1 MILLAGGMVLGPYEP
16 QVPQVQGAAVNAP
29 VVGVWS
35 NTCLSFNI
43 TIVNPACGSLSI
55 GSTISVQINL
65 TNAAVGTVNGF
76 ELFLYYDPAFLNAT
90 GIDATTGT
98 VFSNPSLVKSQLFVP
113 GQVHLA
119 AVCIGCS
126 NTGTNGVL
134 VSIFFK
140 ILALGVSPLSLA
152 TGMLPS
158 SFAQSFTELTTPSP
172 LAPATTDGY
181 FMNQNSK
188 RGPIASFTFFPT
200 SPLVGQQVI
209 FNATGSY
216 DPDAPVSAI
225 HRGIAQYKWDFGG
238 ASSQSQPT
246 NATSF
251 RLTLGS
257 AYGNFS
263 VRLTVVDTDNNFEGM
278 QTRLFTVSRSL
289 FHDLSIQSISPSPNP
304 ANLGD
309 KVTVRVIVFN
319 NGSFPESF
327 NLAVSYKPP
336 TTMIGAATNTN
347 IPIGATSLFN
357 FTLDTS
363 HLTPGFYTLIAN
375 ATILPSSSN
384 PSGVDNLPS
393 NNVVTS
399 ILNVLPPPS
408 PDFSII
414 ASPSSLMIQ
423 AGGNGTST
431 IGLNSLGGFS
441 GSITLSVRIFPIV
454 GANGPATTLQ
464 PNSLQVSTGG
474 PASSNLIIS
483 TLKNTPQS
491 FYSVIVN
498 GTSGMLS
505 HSVGIGVEIVAPP
518 DLPPIANF
526 TFFPQSPVTG
536 QFVSF
541 DGSKSF
547 DPDGS
552 IVDWTWTFGDGFLGF
567 GSFTSH
573 SYSAIG
579 SYTVT
584 LTVRDNAG
592 LTASKSVTLQ
602 VRQRPLHD
610 VSIAEI
616 QVEPNVA
623 VSTQFV
629 FINVEISN
637 DGLSNET
644 VSLTAYYDSHT
655 IQTLTSVFVP
665 VQNCNQF
672 FCQSGTYVTITWD
685 TTGIVAGNYTI
696 SATVSLAPTEIDPTP
711 ADNMFTGNK
720 VTILPPPVL
729 TVTPISGSVG
739 TKVLVQGSGFLS
751 PQFFFFSSPSVD
763 ITFDD
768 QFVGFTFANN
778 GKFNFTFDVPDA
790 EPGPHLVK
798 AIGFDGIH
806 ASTAFQVLPPTGSL
820 AVSVNTGTVYFP
832 GDTVTI
838 YVLATL
844 NGSPLSTSGLQL
856 QLGIFLP
863 NGTKLTLSTTP
874 IATGLFKATY
884 KISKTGPLGTYAIVA
899 TAHASGTLDSSAL
912 GSFEVKL
919 SWLSSQGQNI
929 IGVTTLAGVVGLVAV
944 AWRKG
949 YLRKRDESL
958 QY

>member
-1 MILLAGGMVLGPYEP
+1 VT
-16 QVPQVQGAAVNAP
+16 NAP
-29 VVGVWS
+29 V
-35 NTCLSFNI
+35 
-43 TIVNPACGSLSI
+43 
-55 GSTISVQINL
+55 
-65 TNAAVGTVNGF
+65 GTVVGYEF
-76 ELFLYYDPAFLNAT
+76 FLYYDPAYLNVT
-90 GIDATTGT
+90 GSDTTGT
-98 VFSNPSLVKSQLFVP
+98 VFSNPFTIIRDTALP
-113 GQVHLA
+113 GTVHLA
-119 AVCIGCS
+119 AVCLACS
-126 NTGTNGVL
+126 NTVTTGVL
-134 VSIFFK
+134 VNINFK
-140 ILALGVSPLSLA
+140 VLAIGVSPFTLA
-152 TGMLPS
+152 AGVKPNGNS
-158 SFAQSFTELTTPSP
+158 QSFTELVTNTAQGSAP
-172 LAPATTDGY
+172 LVPNTADGY
-181 FMNQNSK
+181 FKNEPTK
-188 RGPIASFTFFPT
+188 LGPIASFTFAPA
-200 SPLVGQQVI
+200 PARLQQRI
-209 FNATGSY
+209 NFTALGSF
-216 DPDAPVSAI
+216 DPDNLNAPN
-225 HRGIAQYKWDFGG
+225 HGISNYHWDLGNGF
-238 ASSQSQPT
+238 
-246 NATSF
+246 ATSTASPF
-251 RLTLGS
+251 FLYTVSLT
-257 AYGNFS
+257 GNFS
-263 VRLTVVDTDNNFEGM
+263 VRLTVSDADNGFQGM
-278 QTRLFTVSRSL
+278 KAQPYTVSQNP
-289 FHDLSIQSISPSPNP
+289 FHDLIAQSISATPNP
-304 ANLGD
+304 AGVGA
-309 KVTVRVIVFN
+309 KVALNVAVSN
-319 NGSFPESF
+319 NGTSPESF
-327 NLAVSYKPP
+327 NLAVSYGSPAI
-336 TTMIGAATNTN
+336 TIGTATNQN
-347 IPIGATSLFN
+347 IPIGSSSHFN
-357 FTLDTS
+357 FTFDTS
-363 HLTPGFYTLIAN
+363 HLMPGVYTLMASI
-375 ATILPSSSN
+375 TVLPSAGN
-384 PSGVDNLPS
+384 PSGVDNIPS

-399 ILNVLPPPS
+399 FLNVLPPPS
-408 PDFSII
+408 PDFSMI

-423 AGGNGTST
+423 AGRNGTST
-431 IGLNSLGGFS
+431 ITLNSLGGFS
-441 GSITLSVRIFPIV
+441 GSIALSARIFPIV

-498 GTSGMLS
+498 GTSGVLS
-505 HSVGIGVEIVAPP
+505 HSVGMGVEIVAPP
-518 DLPPIANF
+518 DLPPIVNF

-573 SYSAIG
+573 SYPAIG

-592 LTASKSVTLQ
+592 LTGSKSVTLQ

-644 VSLTAYYDSHT
+644 VSLTAYYDSHP

-711 ADNMFTGNK
+711 ADNMFTGSK

-790 EPGPHLVK
+790 EPGPHFIK
-798 AIGFDGIH
+798 AIGFDGVH
-806 ASTAFQVLPPTGSL
+806 ASTVFQVLPPTGSL
-820 AVSVNTGTVYFP
+820 VISVNTGTVYFP

-874 IATGLFKATY
+874 IAAGLFKATY

-899 TAHASGTLDSSAL
+899 SAHGSGGLDSSAL

-929 IGVTTLAGVVGLVAV
+929 IGVTTLAGVVSLVAV

-949 YLRKRDESL
+949 YLRKRDESP
-958 QY
+958 